1 MREKVPGASIIQ
13 KNVSQEIIHKK
24 RISEQ
29 VFPLE
34 TDIKISN
41 CTISI

>member
-1 MREKVPGASIIQ
+1 MKKRYQAPPSYK
-13 KNVSQEIIHKK
+13 KNVSQEIMQKK
-24 RISEQ
+24 LKSEQ